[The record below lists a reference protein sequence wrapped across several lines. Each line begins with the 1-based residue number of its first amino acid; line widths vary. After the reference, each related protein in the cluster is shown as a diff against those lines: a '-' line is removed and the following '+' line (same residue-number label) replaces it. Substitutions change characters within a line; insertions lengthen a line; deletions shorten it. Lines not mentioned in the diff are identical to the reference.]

1 MVYHFIDTIELV
13 SASPRLLP
21 SLSTVPEAEDPT
33 KPLMTFSDDSAVS
46 TPTDAPS
53 SMRFLGEYDESH
65 ELRWKYFEEISAI
78 NTEENPLYSQCKS
91 TVTAFHCLVFIASHC
106 VVQVLICVLSY
117 FTDKNFT
124 AWKAQQIELQSKS
137 VEKKEDT
144 TEDENKEEA
153 TKDENKKENNPRE
166 SVSGAAQKDDQGNSV
181 KEDEKGE
188 ALYLEILP

>member
-13 SASPRLLP
+13 LASPRLLP

-91 TVTAFHCLVFIASHC
+91 TMTAFHCLVFIASH
-106 VVQVLICVLSY
+106 
-117 FTDKNFT
+117 
-124 AWKAQQIELQSKS
+124 
-137 VEKKEDT
+137 
-144 TEDENKEEA
+144 
-153 TKDENKKENNPRE
+153 
-166 SVSGAAQKDDQGNSV
+166 
-181 KEDEKGE
+181 
-188 ALYLEILP
+188 